1 MMVVVVRTNTNVDG
15 GDGDYNII
23 NNDDDGGSKN

>member
-1 MMVVVVRTNTNVDG
+1 MMTVVVVRTNTNDDG

-23 NNDDDGGSKN
+23 NNDYVGGS